1 LNRSDYAKKVQL
13 VKTYIAEEKTWYGDE
28 LVHDGIVSPAR
39 KPASESPK
47 PAYSIE
53 EGSSMKK
60 SGNALATYRKEI
72 CNCTRCPLGLTRI
85 NFVFGVGNPGAR
97 LMFVGEGPGFDEDH
111 KGEPFIGRAG
121 QLLNKIIEA
130 MGMLRSD
137 VYIANIV
144 KCHPMKDPSDNELR
158 ANDRPPT
165 AEEMACCMP
174 YLERQIDIIKPA
186 VICTLGTTASHGL
199 LKVDTVIG
207 KLRGKIVDYKQY
219 KLMPTYHPA
228 ALLRN
233 PALKRDVWEDM
244 KQIKSILDDR

>member
-1 LNRSDYAKKVQL
+1 MKQSDYAKTVEL
-13 VKTYIAEEKTWYGDE
+13 VKTYIAEEISWYGNE
-28 LVHDGIVSPAR
+28 LVHEGTLSQGWIPHPVT
-39 KPASESPK
+39 PK
-47 PAYSIE
+47 PIDDSE
-53 EGSSMKK
+53 EGLLMKK
-60 SGNALATYRKEI
+60 TDKTLEAFRKEI
-72 CNCTRCPLGLTRI
+72 CDCTRCPLGKTRI
-85 NFVFGVGNPGAR
+85 NFVFGVGNPRAR

-165 AEEMACCMP
+165 AEEMACCLP

-199 LKVDTVIG
+199 LNVDTVIG
-207 KLRGKIVDYKQY
+207 TLRGQIFDYKNC

-228 ALLRN
+228 
-233 PALKRDVWEDM
+233 
-244 KQIKSILDDR
+244 